1 MANEFKVRNGLI
13 VTGSEYVSESIFA
26 PNLPEETNPAY
37 YVTWRQSD
45 GRLEVSTV
53 SPGGGSNTVGCWD
66 WTTNN
71 DPASGEFTT
80 DNDGIGN
87 STSVLYINPTDN
99 GGNDQ
104 TATLQSLAVGSV
116 ITLYVG
122 NNATTFEITG
132 ISAVYSVGV
141 FQYFA
146 FNVNYISGNEYTP
159 VGTPEMCLGIAAAAA
174 QPSNCIELQ
183 MTSDLNDVWSIAGKS
198 VFERTVGGISYTTP
212 FGSLDQYFDA
222 FQMNAY
228 DLKGNNT
235 ATFFKGLSIG
245 SIITLNYST
254 YTTSFSISNV
264 GSSYNVN
271 TLVYATWVSGD
282 FNYTIPANATYTI
295 CAGR

>member
-13 VTGSEYVSESIFA
+13 VTGAEYVSESIYA
-26 PNLPEETNPAY
+26 PNLPTETNPAY
-37 YVTWRQSD
+37 FITWRQSD

-53 SPGGGSNTVGCWD
+53 SPGGGSNTIGCWD

-80 DNDGIGN
+80 DNDAIGS
-87 STSVLYINPTDN
+87 STSVLYINPIDN
-99 GGNDQ
+99 NGNDQ
-104 TATLQSLAVGSV
+104 TATLKNLAVGSI

-122 NNATTFEITG
+122 NFATTFEITG

-159 VGTPEMCLGIAAAAA
+159 TGTPEMCLGIAAAAS
-174 QPSNCIELQ
+174 QPDNCIELQ
-183 MTSDLNDVWSIAGKS
+183 MASTLNDVWATAGKS
-198 VFERTVGGISYTTP
+198 VFLRTVAGVSYTTP

-222 FQMNAY
+222 FQMNDE
-228 DLKGNNT
+228 DLNGNKT
-235 ATFFKGLSIG
+235 AAFFGGLSIG

-254 YTTSFSISNV
+254 YATSFSISNV
-264 GSSYNVN
+264 GSSVNN
-271 TLVYATWVSGD
+271 TLVYATYVAGD

>member
-13 VTGSEYVSESIFA
+13 VTGSEYVSESIYA
-26 PNLPEETNPAY
+26 PNLPTETNPAY
-37 YVTWRQSD
+37 FITWRQSD

-53 SPGGGSNTVGCWD
+53 SPGGGSNTIGCWD

-71 DPASGEFTT
+71 DPTSGEFTT
-80 DNDGIGN
+80 DNDAIGS
-87 STSVLYINPTDN
+87 STSVLYINPIDN
-99 GGNDQ
+99 NGNDQ
-104 TATLQSLAVGSV
+104 TATLKNLAVGSI

-122 NNATTFEITG
+122 NFATTFEITG

-159 VGTPEMCLGIAAAAA
+159 TGTPEMCLGIAAAAS
-174 QPSNCIELQ
+174 QPDNCIELQ
-183 MTSDLNDVWSIAGKS
+183 MASTLNDVWATAGKS
-198 VFERTVGGISYTTP
+198 VFLRTVAGVSYTTP

-222 FQMNAY
+222 FQMNDE
-228 DLKGNNT
+228 DLNGNKT
-235 ATFFKGLSIG
+235 AAFFGGLSIG

-254 YTTSFSISNV
+254 YATSFSISNV
-264 GSSYNVN
+264 GSSVNN
-271 TLVYATWVSGD
+271 TLVYATYVAGD

>member
-13 VTGSEYVSESIFA
+13 VTGSEYVSESIYA
-26 PNLPEETNPAY
+26 PNLPTETNPAY
-37 YVTWRQSD
+37 FITWRQSD

-53 SPGGGSNTVGCWD
+53 SPGGGSNTIGCWD

-80 DNDGIGN
+80 DNDAIGS
-87 STSVLYINPTDN
+87 STSVLYINPIDN
-99 GGNDQ
+99 NGNDQ
-104 TATLQSLAVGSV
+104 TATLKNLAVGSI

-122 NNATTFEITG
+122 NFATTFEITG

-159 VGTPEMCLGIAAAAA
+159 TGTPEMCLGIAAAAS
-174 QPSNCIELQ
+174 QPDNCIELQ
-183 MTSDLNDVWSIAGKS
+183 MASTLNDVWATAGKS
-198 VFERTVGGISYTTP
+198 VFLRTVAGVSYTTP

-222 FQMNAY
+222 FQMNDE
-228 DLKGNNT
+228 DLNGNKT
-235 ATFFKGLSIG
+235 AAFFGGLSIG

-254 YTTSFSISNV
+254 YATSFSISNV
-264 GSSYNVN
+264 GSSVNN
-271 TLVYATWVSGD
+271 TLVYATYVAGD

>member
-13 VTGSEYVSESIFA
+13 VTGSEYVSESIYA
-26 PNLPEETNPAY
+26 PNLPTETNPAY
-37 YVTWRQSD
+37 FITWRQSD

-53 SPGGGSNTVGCWD
+53 SPGGGSNTIGCWD
-66 WTTNN
+66 WIAAG
-71 DPASGEFTT
+71 DPTSGEFTT
-80 DNDGIGN
+80 GDGGIGS
-87 STSVLYINPTDN
+87 STTTIYINATDN
-99 GGNDQ
+99 GSNNQ
-104 TATLQSLAVGSV
+104 TTTLQNLAVGSV

-159 VGTPEMCLGIAAAAA
+159 TGTPEMCLGIAAAAS
-174 QPSNCIELQ
+174 QPDNCIELQ
-183 MTSDLNDVWSIAGKS
+183 MASTLNDVWATAGKS
-198 VFERTVGGISYTTP
+198 VFLRTVAGVSYTTP

-222 FQMNAY
+222 FQMNDE
-228 DLKGNNT
+228 DLNGNKT
-235 ATFFKGLSIG
+235 AAFFGGLSIG

-254 YTTSFSISNV
+254 YATSFSISNV
-264 GSSYNVN
+264 GSSVNN
-271 TLVYATWVSGD
+271 TLVYATYVAGD